1 MAATSSPSPSPL
13 TRTPRP
19 RNVSSGWTDAPPLSF
34 TAIHNTRGL
43 RRPRS
48 RLINGPGWNFNDNS
62 VYDFSWGRQW
72 RKRLL
77 VFASP
82 RSTQR
87 STLDSVF
94 GEEILSTR
102 HGSCSFSV
110 KLIFQLR
117 MYQRM
122 RVTLEIRNEGLIFP
136 KFPMYCI
143 LLSWNL
149 AMCTGRRGLIRVW
162 NGRLRYA
169 VLRWLDKW
177 LLRRYDERFSWF
189 GNLLVTM
196 IKRCR

>member
-1 MAATSSPSPSPL
+1 MAATSSPPPL

-110 KLIFQLR
+110 KLIFHPK
-117 MYQRM
+117 MYHACDAGDTERGIDFSK
-122 RVTLEIRNEGLIFP
+122 VSNVLYFTVVEF
-136 KFPMYCI
+136 
-143 LLSWNL
+143 SDV
-149 AMCTGRRGLIRVW
+149 TGRRGLIRVW